1 MPKASTSAA
10 LGVPQRAHPYRRTSA
25 PLADAT
31 NTFSFESDLPVG
43 TSFAYDFRNGWDD
56 VTLESLV
63 KGDSQYLCPIGRGC
77 KKTFTE
83 RCAVQKHILALEH
96 VEDVM
101 LPILWVCPHHNQP
114 YANPSSL
121 GRHTKLSKECA
132 ESLAKWC
139 SDNGISHKKYMSI
152 GYRGIAPET
161 TAAGRK
167 STSSGSLW
175 ERRHDLTVLHGWG
188 STAQAVREPGN
199 DYHDDAEV
207 PNMPDTTSAGAE
219 DDDSQ
224 SVAQLDPVTMEY
236 MESLFCLPNA
246 VEVIGDASE
255 VLHDALDSLEGDT
268 PIPAYDVSLRF

>member
-10 LGVPQRAHPYRRTSA
+10 LDVPQRGHPYRRTSA

-31 NTFSFESDLPVG
+31 NTLSFESELG
-43 TSFAYDFRNGWDD
+43 TSFAYDFRNGWGDF
-56 VTLESLV
+56 TFESLV
-63 KGDSQYLCPIGRGC
+63 KRDSQYLCPIGRGC
-77 KKTFTE
+77 KKTLTE

-101 LPILWVCPHHNQP
+101 LPILWVCPLHNQP

-121 GRHTKLSKECA
+121 GRHTKLAKQCA
-132 ESLAKWC
+132 ESLVKWC

-161 TAAGRK
+161 TAAGRA
-167 STSSGSLW
+167 SSGCLW
-175 ERRHDLTVLHGWG
+175 ERRYDLTVLHGWS
-188 STAQAVREPGN
+188 STAQVVSEPWN
-199 DYHDDAEV
+199 DSHDDSEV
-207 PNMPDTTSAGAE
+207 PNMPDTTTAGAE

-236 MESLFCLPNA
+236 MESLFCLPNP

-255 VLHDALDSLEGDT
+255 VLHDALDSLECDT
-268 PIPAYDVSLRF
+268 PILAYDESLRF